1 MEEKEY
7 ESIKEEKKE
16 IDSNRDDYLLLDKN
30 NSEGSINR
38 TNKSSVIDEFDKYIK
53 VSTPEEKDI
62 QSLIQK
68 FEELPCC
75 INKLLERIMKNQYE
89 IFVFLEIRKRNIKI
103 KIKNDPSYGMDAICQ
118 WCQIHCS
125 QYNNFLSFTETE
137 INITETNRK
146 ICSCGLKNHENMF
159 DEIIQK
165 NNLQFLKG
173 IWYEDLNFFLK
184 LLTNINEFEV
194 VEKSLYY
201 YI

>member
-89 IFVFLEIRKRNIKI
+89 IFVFLEIRKINIKI
-103 KIKNDPSYGMDAICQ
+103 KIKNRVR
-118 WCQIHCS
+118 
-125 QYNNFLSFTETE
+125 L
-137 INITETNRK
+137 
-146 ICSCGLKNHENMF
+146 
-159 DEIIQK
+159 
-165 NNLQFLKG
+165 
-173 IWYEDLNFFLK
+173 
-184 LLTNINEFEV
+184 
-194 VEKSLYY
+194 
-201 YI
+201 